1 MPEDNEL
8 AKPIGELEKNKAEIA
23 ALLYREWAEKKA
35 LIEEEINRVVNSQ
48 MNEAELIDVAKYI
61 SAGGKRFRGFLTILT
76 AEALGGRVEDA
87 IDAAVAIELVQ
98 AASLALDDIID
109 RDSIRRGRAA
119 AWIVHGLPKTIL
131 SSLLFIP
138 VSQRMVEKLGFR
150 AIFHVIRAWEST
162 VRGEILDS
170 FIPELVPA
178 SRYIELCKLKTGSL
192 FKLATILGAI
202 SAKAPA
208 DVERRMGEY
217 GEVLGILYQ
226 VADDVVDYY
235 NYKRGAGEYEPG
247 LKHFEKWAKTRGEDP
262 VKVGIEYLK
271 EKLDYTRKILAGID
285 FKSEKAV
292 LLEFIPEFMV
302 SKMLAEAGLEKL
314 LE

>member
-1 MPEDNEL
+1 MANSLEEL
-8 AKPIGELEKNKAEIA
+8 RMSREELVN
-23 ALLYREWAEKKA
+23 LLYQEWAEKKI
-35 LIEEEINRVVNSQ
+35 LIEREINKVVNTQ
-48 MNEAELIDVAKYI
+48 MNEAGLIDVAKYI
-61 SAGGKRFRGFLTILT
+61 SAGGKKFRGFLTILT
-76 AEALGGRVEDA
+76 AEALGGKVEDA
-87 IDAAVAIELVQ
+87 IYAAVAIELVQ

-109 RDSIRRGRAA
+109 GDTLRRGKAA

-138 VSQRMVEKLGFR
+138 VSQRIVEKLGFK

-178 SRYIELCKLKTGSL
+178 TRYIELCKLKTGSL

-202 SAKAPA
+202 SAKAPPE
-208 DVERRMGEY
+208 VEQKMGEY

-235 NYKRGAGEYEPG
+235 NYKRGVGKLEPG

-262 VKVGIEYLK
+262 IKVGIEYLR
-271 EKLDYTRKILAGID
+271 ERLAYTRKILSTIEFAN
-285 FKSEKAV
+285 EKGA
-292 LLEFIPEFMV
+292 LLEFIPQFMV
-302 SKMLAEAGLEKL
+302 TKMLAEANLESL
-314 LE
+314 L